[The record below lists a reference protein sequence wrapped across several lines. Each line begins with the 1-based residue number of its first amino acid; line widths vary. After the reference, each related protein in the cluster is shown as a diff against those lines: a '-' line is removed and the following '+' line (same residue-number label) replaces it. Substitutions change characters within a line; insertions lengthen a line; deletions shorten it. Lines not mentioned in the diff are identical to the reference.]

1 VISRLAVQGYRS
13 VRDLT
18 MELGPVTVILGENGT
33 GKSNLYHAVK
43 LLQHAAM
50 GRLSRALAD
59 EGGMPSV
66 LWAGARDRGAVR
78 LVIEAKVDDWTYHLA
93 LGLPQAQGGAFPT
106 KFLLDPEVKEERLEL
121 PVPKRKRPLLLLERG
136 RASVTLRDEQGA
148 ADTFPFQLAMGES
161 VLSQLSDP
169 RRYPE
174 LYTLR
179 EIFLRW
185 RFVHQFRTD
194 PEAPARQPAVPVRT
208 WRLAEDARDLPC
220 ALQTVVENGQ
230 DQLLDELVEQAFP
243 GCRLYVEDIGGRLAL
258 AWSSPGL
265 RRPLSGQELSDGTLR
280 YLCLAAALLSPQ
292 PPPLLA
298 LNEPESSLHPSVLPA
313 LARLCAYAA
322 KRSQLWVT
330 THSAE
335 LAREL
340 EAQMPLTL
348 VHLVKE
354 GGATELAG

>member
-1 VISRLAVQGYRS
+1 VLSRLVVQGYRS
-13 VRDLT
+13 VRALT
-18 MELGPVTVILGENGT
+18 LALGPVTVILGENGT

-66 LWAGARDRGAVR
+66 LWAGERDRGPVR
-78 LVIEAKVDDWTYHLA
+78 LVVQATVDAWTYHLA
-93 LGLPQAQGGAFPT
+93 LGLPQGGHSLFV
-106 KFLLDPEVKEERLEL
+106 LDPEVKEERLEI
-121 PVPKRKRPLLLLERG
+121 PVPKRKRPLALLERG
-136 RASVTLRDEQGA
+136 CASATMRDEQGA
-148 ADTFPFQLAMGES
+148 TDTYPFQLAIGES

-174 LYTLR
+174 LHTLR

-194 PEAPARQPAVPVRT
+194 PEAPARQPAFPVRT
-208 WRLAEDARDLPC
+208 WRLAEDGRDLPC

-230 DQLLDELVEQAFP
+230 DQLLSELVDEAFP
-243 GCRLYVEDIGGRLAL
+243 GCRLEIQDIGGRLAL
-258 AWSSPGL
+258 AWSAPGL

-298 LNEPESSLHPSVLPA
+298 LNEPENSLHPSVLPA
-313 LARLCAYAA
+313 LARLCEHASR
-322 KRSQLWVT
+322 KSQLWVT

-335 LAREL
+335 LARHL
-340 EAQMPLTL
+340 EDQTELTL
-348 VHLVKE
+348 VRLVKE
-354 GGATELAG
+354 GGATALVS